1 MKLLN
6 NGRNTD
12 HDDSN
17 IFDVPPINDHSDTS
31 LHLDIHDH
39 IKGMFKKLTRNP
51 EDWLLGALED
61 EKVPLNPDGSLIIYI
76 SDSEN
81 IETAEHVITNARKT
95 IEDRLSSGSEVLNR
109 KNELATLENLTQVEI
124 RRLPRDEDGKLD
136 IPLDQHGLLY
146 LPHPY
151 IVPGVRFNE
160 MYNWDTAFTVRGLVE
175 GGDVAEAKHLADN
188 MLYQVE
194 HYGTILNGNRS
205 YYMDEK
211 PRSQPPL
218 LTSTVMAVY
227 NEYDQIESP
236 AQDKVEWL
244 KHAAEMSEKYH
255 GHWVTAPHI
264 DEGTGLSKYNSDN
277 GKPGDEVFYS
287 EPEHYA
293 LALSLLMGMHDRQKE
308 IGDVPMDDLPYQD
321 RKDRYYMDQY
331 LDFDD
336 AGTPHLTE
344 DFYRGDRAMRES
356 GFDPSRLFGFFN
368 VDIINHLPVSLNSL
382 RYKMEEELS
391 DMYGILAKEEPG
403 NMKWPDKQAEWQE
416 RAAATKE
423 KIQTHLYDDGLD
435 ADGNS
440 ARYPAFRALNTNV
453 EMREKYNIEPFRDYN
468 MAVGF
473 FPLWTGIASQEQ
485 ADHVVG
491 NLLPKLM
498 TDHGMMTS
506 DKQTGS
512 QWDAPIIW
520 APLQIIAMES
530 LENYGYYEEARDI
543 GQKFLDTVMGEYART
558 GQIFEKYE
566 GINGTSN
573 TAPFVNN
580 GYSTN
585 DVGFAWTNAAVLDIE
600 NILERIEAKMNDV
613 SFDNDND
620 HEHDPDRDFDQLRV

>member
-1 MKLLN
+1 MKLIN
-6 NGRNTD
+6 KSRQKN
-12 HDDSN
+12 HDSAH
-17 IFDVPPINDHSDTS
+17 ISLPP
-31 LHLDIHDH
+31 DIHDH
-39 IKGMFKKLTRNP
+39 IKGMFKQLTRNP

-76 SDSEN
+76 SDSEE
-81 IETAEHVITNARKT
+81 IETARNVIDNAHHT
-95 IEDRLSSGSEVLNR
+95 IKERLSSGNEVLNR
-109 KNELATLENLTQVEI
+109 RNELATLENLSQVEI
-124 RRLPRDEDGKLD
+124 RRLPRDENGHLD
-136 IPLDQHGLLY
+136 IPLDEHGLLY
-146 LPHPY
+146 LTHPY

-160 MYNWDTAFTVRGLVE
+160 MYNWDTAFTVRGLIE

-211 PRSQPPL
+211 PSSQPPL

-227 NEYDQIESP
+227 EEYDQIESP
-236 AQDKVEWL
+236 TQDKIEWL

-255 GHWVTAPHI
+255 GHWITSPHI
-264 DEGTGLSKYNSDN
+264 DENTGLSKYNSDN
-277 GKPGDEVFYS
+277 GKPGDEVLYS

-293 LALSLLMGMHDRQKE
+293 LALSMLMEMHDRQTE
-308 IGDVPMDDLPYQD
+308 IGDAPIASLPYQD
-321 RKDRYYMDQY
+321 RKDRYYLDQY
-331 LDFDD
+331 LDLDD
-336 AGTPHLTE
+336 DGKPQLTE

-382 RYKMEEELS
+382 RCKMEQELS
-391 DMYGILAKEEPG
+391 DMYDILAQEEPNNPQWG
-403 NMKWPDKQAEWQE
+403 EKKIEWQE
-416 RAAATKE
+416 RASATKE
-423 KIQTHLYDDGLD
+423 KIQTHLYDDGLN
-435 ADGNS
+435 ADGEP
-440 ARYPAFRALNTNV
+440 ARYPAFRALNTNT

-473 FPLWTGIASQEQ
+473 FPLWTEIATQEQ
-485 ADHVVG
+485 ADHVVE
-491 NLLPKLM
+491 NLLPQLM

-520 APLQIIAMES
+520 APLQIVAMES

-543 GQKFLDTVMGEYART
+543 GQKFLDTVKGEYERT

-585 DVGFAWTNAAVLDIE
+585 DVGFAWTNAAVISNARLALSCPFTLAISGMPT
-600 NILERIEAKMNDV
+600 LLSLASV
-613 SFDNDND
+613 ASG
-620 HEHDPDRDFDQLRV
+620 RDSTCEPLM